1 MFTLC
6 FVFAF
11 ALYSMASQT
20 PAVVIC
26 IESKIHLL
34 LSCLVIKLSFNLVM
48 IKTNELS
55 YNELYVISSQMA
67 ALIKLKLMQKSF
79 HKLTVGNMLD
89 FIFID

>member
-1 MFTLC
+1 
-6 FVFAF
+6 
-11 ALYSMASQT
+11 
-20 PAVVIC
+20 
-26 IESKIHLL
+26 
-34 LSCLVIKLSFNLVM
+34 M